1 MSYTRSREDT
11 PYEPR
16 LDIYPIKTD
25 ALTYFIRFFPLSY
38 KGCTVIHH
46 TNVAGQKKFKNRADL
61 TLGKF
66 LKWLGIRFFKE
77 VIRLTSIKK

>member
-1 MSYTRSREDT
+1 MSYTRRRDAT

-16 LDIYPIKTD
+16 LNIYPIKTD
-25 ALTYFIRFFPLSY
+25 ALSYFIRFFPLSY
-38 KGCTVIHH
+38 RRCTVIHH
-46 TNVAGQKKFKNRADL
+46 TNVAGWKKFKNWADL